1 MEDERVPAPPVRMAS
16 QKGPNETGQGG
27 GSKPLPLAPIQDE
40 KKKKGLKIFSQ
51 GKRINICYIRLHV
64 FVCFCFFL
72 SKLLRLP
79 YCSFSIKQGGV

>member
-51 GKRINICYIRLHV
+51 GKRMWRNILG
-64 FVCFCFFL
+64 L
-72 SKLLRLP
+72 SGL
-79 YCSFSIKQGGV
+79 FIFTTDSILSVIIIQ

>member
-51 GKRINICYIRLHV
+51 GKRM
-64 FVCFCFFL
+64 
-72 SKLLRLP
+72 
-79 YCSFSIKQGGV
+79 